1 MLDVCGFLW
10 FEWDAKC
17 LYQPSSL
24 AGPPPIQA
32 IAKALYAQATDVY
45 TPPQPAVPLDTFYP
59 ADPMWQILIA
69 LGMGATTVL
78 ALSSDDYLLRQF
90 PASVLSFRQAIGH
103 NIIQNIFRGAVACH
117 VGEGLV
123 ALGICLR
130 RGWYSPINV
139 FKWTTST
146 LLFGFASMSK
156 LLLHAKQVNGTK
168 TD

>member
-1 MLDVCGFLW
+1 M
-10 FEWDAKC
+10 
-17 LYQPSSL
+17 
-24 AGPPPIQA
+24 
-32 IAKALYAQATDVY
+32 YAQATDVY

-59 ADPMWQILIA
+59 ANPMLQILIA

-78 ALSSDDYLLRQF
+78 ALSSDEYLLRQF
-90 PASVLSFRQAIGH
+90 PESVLSFRQTIGH
-103 NIIQNIFRGAVACH
+103 NTIQNIFRGACAIH
-117 VGEGLV
+117 VGESLV

-130 RGWYSPINV
+130 RGWYSPINI